1 MRSLRA
7 IITSAAAVALVAL
20 AITIAPAIATNA
32 PSAKGP
38 DPSAQELRS
47 CLADHGVEVPDGDN
61 LALKQW
67 LNQHA
72 DDAAVRDAMRACDPG
87 QPAPQPSAQEMSAQ
101 EMSAQEIRSCLADHG
116 VEVPDGDALALKRW
130 LGQHRDDAAYRDA
143 MKACRLAIATKPA
156 GGGARGVAQ
165 PNPSSN

>member
-1 MRSLRA
+1 MA
-7 IITSAAAVALVAL
+7 SAAAVALVAL

-72 DDAAVRDAMRACDPG
+72 DVVGDRDAMRACDPA
-87 QPAPQPSAQEMSAQ
+87 QPAPQPSAQEMQ
-101 EMSAQEIRSCLADHG
+101 PSAQEIRSCLADHG
-116 VEVPDGDALALKRW
+116 VEVPDGDALALKQW

-143 MKACRLAIATKPA
+143 MVACRLAIATKPA
-156 GGGARGVAQ
+156 GARGVAQ
-165 PNPSSN
+165 PNPSSD